1 MVAVRNSRRSWRISA
16 RSACRVCESVEPPWQ
31 TPAARRIRRATAKS
45 IHRRINASQWHC
57 IQVPHG
63 LCAGQEARKITSLP
77 NLMASP
83 FHIISN
89 AATVAVPPPTAH
101 PRPEWLRVK
110 FFGGERY
117 QDLKRIMRTLDLHT
131 VCESARCP
139 NMGECWEYGTATFM
153 ILGDICTR
161 ACGFC
166 AVPSGKPVG
175 PPDEGEPF
183 RVAEA
188 VAKMGLRYAV
198 VTSVNRDD
206 QPDGGA
212 HIFARTI
219 EEIRRRVPGCKVE
232 VLIPDFRG
240 DWNAL
245 AVVLAVRPDILN
257 HNTETVPRLYRQV
270 RKGAIY
276 ERSLELLR
284 RSKQAHPEVPT
295 KSGLMLGLG
304 ERKEEVLA
312 TLEDLV
318 AQGTD
323 ILTLGQYLQPTRDH
337 LPVVRYV
344 HPDEFAEFKV
354 RGEAM
359 GLKHVEAGPVVRSSY
374 HAFEQPESAHKA

>member
-1 MVAVRNSRRSWRISA
+1 M
-16 RSACRVCESVEPPWQ
+16 
-31 TPAARRIRRATAKS
+31 ATLF
-45 IHRRINASQWHC
+45 N
-57 IQVPHG
+57 
-63 LCAGQEARKITSLP
+63 
-77 NLMASP
+77 
-83 FHIISN
+83 IISN
-89 AATVAVPPPTAH
+89 VPAMPIPSRGAH
-101 PRPEWLRVK
+101 PRPDWLRVK
-110 FFGGERY
+110 FFGGQRY

-139 NMGECWEYGTATFM
+139 NMGECWEHGTATFM

-175 PPDEGEPF
+175 PPDEDEPL

-188 VAKMGLRYAV
+188 VARMGLRYAV

-245 AVVLAVRPDILN
+245 DIVLAVRPNILN

-270 RKGAIY
+270 RKGAVY

-284 RSKQAHPEVPT
+284 RSKEAHPEVPT
-295 KSGLMLGLG
+295 KTGLMLGLG
-304 ERKEEVLA
+304 EEKDEVLA
-312 TLEDLV
+312 TMQDLA
-318 AQGTD
+318 AQGTN

-337 LPVVRYV
+337 LPIVRYV
-344 HPDEFAEFKV
+344 HPDEFAEYQAVGK
-354 RGEAM
+354 AM
-359 GLKHVEAGPVVRSSY
+359 GFKHVEAGPLVRSSY
-374 HAFEQPESAHKA
+374 HAFDQAESAVK

>member
-1 MVAVRNSRRSWRISA
+1 MNSPFNILSN
-16 RSACRVCESVEPPWQ
+16 
-31 TPAARRIRRATAKS
+31 ATA
-45 IHRRINASQWHC
+45 
-57 IQVPHG
+57 PPG
-63 LCAGQEARKITSLP
+63 
-77 NLMASP
+77 
-83 FHIISN
+83 
-89 AATVAVPPPTAH
+89 PPPVAH

-110 FFGGERY
+110 FFGGGNY
-117 QDLKRIMRTLDLHT
+117 QELKRIMRTLDLHT

-139 NMGECWEYGTATFM
+139 NMGECWEHRTATFM
-153 ILGDICTR
+153 ILGEICTR

-175 PPDEGEPF
+175 PPDEDEPL

-188 VAKMGLRYAV
+188 VARMGLRYAV

-219 EEIRRRVPGCKVE
+219 EAIRRRVPGCKVE

-240 DWNAL
+240 DWRAL
-245 AVVLAVRPDILN
+245 NTVLDARPDVLN

-270 RKGAIY
+270 RKGALY
-276 ERSLELLR
+276 GRSLELLR
-284 RSKQAHPEVPT
+284 RSKAFDSAIPT
-295 KSGLMLGLG
+295 KTGLMLGLG

-312 TLEDLV
+312 TIQDLA

-323 ILTLGQYLQPTRDH
+323 LLTLGQYLQPTREH

-344 HPDEFAEFKV
+344 HPDEFAEYKAL
-354 RGEAM
+354 GEAM
-359 GLKHVEAGPVVRSSY
+359 GFKHVESGPLVRSSY
-374 HAFEQPESAHKA
+374 HAFEQEECAHS

>member
-1 MVAVRNSRRSWRISA
+1 
-16 RSACRVCESVEPPWQ
+16 
-31 TPAARRIRRATAKS
+31 
-45 IHRRINASQWHC
+45 
-57 IQVPHG
+57 
-63 LCAGQEARKITSLP
+63 
-77 NLMASP
+77 MASP
-83 FHIISN
+83 FNIISN
-89 AATVAVPPPTAH
+89 RMALPMPVPGVH
-101 PRPEWLRVK
+101 PRPDWLRVK
-110 FFGGERY
+110 FFGGQRY

-139 NMGECWEYGTATFM
+139 NMGECWEHGTATFM

-166 AVPSGKPVG
+166 AVPSGKPAG
-175 PPDEGEPF
+175 PPDEQEPF

-188 VAKMGLRYAV
+188 VLKMGLRYAV

-212 HIFARTI
+212 HIFARTM

-245 AVVLAVRPDILN
+245 DAVLAARPDVLN

-270 RKGAIY
+270 RKGAVY

-295 KSGLMLGLG
+295 KTGLMLGLG
-304 ERKEEVLA
+304 EEKDEVLS
-312 TLEDLV
+312 TMQDLA
-318 AQGTD
+318 AQGTN
-323 ILTLGQYLQPTRDH
+323 ILTLGQYLQPTREH
-337 LPVVRYV
+337 LPIIRYV
-344 HPDEFAEFKV
+344 RPDEFAEYKIL
-354 RGEAM
+354 GEAM
-359 GLKHVEAGPVVRSSY
+359 GFKHVEAGPLVRSSY
-374 HAFEQPESAHKA
+374 HAFDQAESAIK

>member
-1 MVAVRNSRRSWRISA
+1 
-16 RSACRVCESVEPPWQ
+16 
-31 TPAARRIRRATAKS
+31 
-45 IHRRINASQWHC
+45 
-57 IQVPHG
+57 
-63 LCAGQEARKITSLP
+63 
-77 NLMASP
+77 MASP
-83 FHIISN
+83 FNILSN
-89 AATVAVPPPTAH
+89 SAPPAPAPGVH
-101 PRPEWLRVK
+101 PRPDWLRVK
-110 FFGGERY
+110 FFGGPRY

-139 NMGECWEYGTATFM
+139 NMGECWEHGTATFM

-175 PPDEGEPF
+175 PPDEDEPY

-188 VAKMGLRYAV
+188 VARLGLGYAV

-206 QPDGGA
+206 QADGGS

-219 EEIRRRVPGCKVE
+219 QEIRSRVPGCKVE

-240 DWNAL
+240 DWKAL
-245 AVVLAVRPDILN
+245 DVVLAARPDVLN

-270 RKGAIY
+270 RKGALY

-284 RSKQAHPEVPT
+284 RSKQSHPDIPT
-295 KSGLMLGLG
+295 KTGMMLGLG
-304 ERKEEVLA
+304 ETREEVLA
-312 TLEDLV
+312 TMVDLA

-337 LPVVRYV
+337 LPVVRFV
-344 HPDEFAEFKV
+344 HPDEFARLKCLGMNMGFKHI
-354 RGEAM
+354 ES
-359 GLKHVEAGPVVRSSY
+359 GPLVRSSY
-374 HAFEQPESAHKA
+374 HAFDQVASATR